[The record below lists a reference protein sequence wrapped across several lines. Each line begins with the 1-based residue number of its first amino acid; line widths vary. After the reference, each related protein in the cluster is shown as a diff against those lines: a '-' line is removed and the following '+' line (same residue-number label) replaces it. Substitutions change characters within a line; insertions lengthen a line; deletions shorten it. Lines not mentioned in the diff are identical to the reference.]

1 MAAGDI
7 VAGKVF
13 LANQCGLPLPA
24 EQECIPAVYKAA
36 SCPYGFRAAGSVKWS
51 VKKPPFYGYF
61 GSYTDRFG
69 LETFTSGAGCRS
81 CNS

>member
-51 VKKPPFYGYF
+51 V
-61 GSYTDRFG
+61 
-69 LETFTSGAGCRS
+69 
-81 CNS
+81 